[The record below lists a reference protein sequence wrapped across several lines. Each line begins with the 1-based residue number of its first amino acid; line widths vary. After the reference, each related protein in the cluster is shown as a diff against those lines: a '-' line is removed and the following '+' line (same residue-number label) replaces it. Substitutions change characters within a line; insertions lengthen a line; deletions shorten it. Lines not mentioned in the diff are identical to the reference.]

1 MAPKLSEVT
10 VKRIAKSGDRHAR
23 TSEDATGALMD
34 EVNAYLDDLAHAS
47 KVAVEAAKL
56 QTVTTSVL
64 KAVLSRP
71 VHGFTLDHPSSILAA
86 TQAAESQDSKGKK
99 HRGVS
104 LAYVK
109 ARVAK
114 TQGLRCG
121 KEASI
126 VLQNAAT
133 AYMDAIVA
141 RARDFTEHSKRKTL
155 TADDVKAGMKHI
167 C

>member
-1 MAPKLSEVT
+1 MAPKLVEST
-10 VKRIAKSGDRHAR
+10 IKRIAKSGDKKAR
-23 TSEDATGALMD
+23 TSDAAAGALMD
-34 EVNAYLDDLAHAS
+34 EVNAYLDALALACKAH
-47 KVAVEAAKL
+47 VESAGLK
-56 QTVTTSVL
+56 TVTPKVL
-64 KAVLSRP
+64 KGVLSLP
-71 VHGFTLDHPSSILAA
+71 IHGFSLSHPSAILAS

-109 ARVAK
+109 DRVAK

-121 KEASI
+121 HEAEV

-133 AYMDAIVA
+133 AYMDALVA
-141 RARDFTEHSKRKTL
+141 RARDFTAHSGRVTL
-155 TADDVKAGMKHI
+155 SDADIKAGIKHI